1 MAITLTF
8 DDVNKGWVTSWKYT
22 WEDMVAYMND
32 RGDYSKSGKLLPT
45 PSDARTT
52 IYESFSWHHLAP
64 HVGFKVWRSGSTIK
78 ITSIDESSYSNVNFP
93 YSTYNPTISF
103 YYHNGSNY
111 VLIGSFGT
119 ESDYKGATR
128 EATYNA
134 SYADIYVACGDSS
147 CSLGSDVKHHIG
159 KIKLHTHIGDI
170 SGPTLSSITATSIT
184 ASGGEE
190 VCLVTNGT
198 DGTWYKS
205 PHTFT
210 GLNKATTYS
219 FKCRKK
225 CPDCSEGVI
234 RYSTASAKTWGI
246 TGSCLSS
253 GAKSLTYTATYTK
266 GDGYADYNPAITYY
280 LYESKDGNYVKG
292 PIQKNNGV
300 SATFTG
306 LDPSKTYYCKACT
319 NGIDDNWMWID
330 GNTKASASIS
340 GSGGDVSA
348 KSLRASVSWNVGEAS
363 SVECT
368 VTCNG
373 TSKTLSTNGGN
384 IGFTGLD
391 PGSNYMVSYS
401 IVSTYEYTYTVI
413 KNGELVTE
421 TDYDTDTI
429 TDSFNLT
436 TKIASFG
443 DCESTSK
450 IIRFKSNSN
459 YNDNTMEHR
468 LNSSDW
474 VEVEQDTYTLY
485 NNLKHNT
492 SYTIY
497 ARIKDCY
504 AFNSSGNIT
513 SINDSVISKTV
524 NTLLLSLNASIS
536 EEHQHSLITLWQA
549 YVDGNKTDKD
559 AIDGTEFAFT
569 KVSTRAKK
577 SNPPYQASEVIEGVD
592 GNTNANYQLDKKVYS
607 NNLTWY
613 YCEYIVSAE
622 ITDGYNKVNA
632 EITAHTLFPAKWIY
646 SGGQWH
652 RYMGHV
658 YTNGKWVPAPEF
670 VYTDNYIEPN
680 GE

>member
-1 MAITLTF
+1 MATELNLTSSGCSGSAVHTKPSTPDYNLTFTLSASLQLSVVFKDYGKYSFNYDVGFVAEGANNVSVSKTDRLSFGSTPNGGNFGYGNNLTLSGDLSSLSFPITLYFTCGGC
-8 DDVNKGWVTSWKYT
+8 NAETTGGTSPIEWQ
-22 WEDMVAYMND
+22 ND
-32 RGDYSKSGKLLPT
+32 AKFIIY
-45 PSDARTT
+45 DAR
-52 IYESFSWHHLAP
+52 
-64 HVGFKVWRSGSTIK
+64 
-78 ITSIDESSYSNVNFP
+78 
-93 YSTYNPTISF
+93 
-103 YYHNGSNY
+103 
-111 VLIGSFGT
+111 
-119 ESDYKGATR
+119 
-128 EATYNA
+128 
-134 SYADIYVACGDSS
+134 
-147 CSLGSDVKHHIG
+147 
-159 KIKLHTHIGDI
+159 HTHIGDI

-225 CPDCSEGVI
+225 CPDCPEDIERS
-234 RYSTASAKTWGI
+234 STASAKTWGI

-280 LYESKDGNYVKG
+280 LYESKDGNYIKG
-292 PIQKNNGV
+292 PIQKNNGE

-421 TDYDTDTI
+421 TDYDTHIDSG
-429 TDSFNLT
+429 SFNLT

-497 ARIKDCY
+497 TRIKDCY

-513 SINDSVISKTV
+513 SVNDSVISKTV